1 MVVRFWKFVK
11 ITGSTLVWLW
21 VSDILGVVF
30 VEETGAPYA
39 VWFTAGLL
47 CGFFIYYTAGN
58 IAAGKQETG
67 PANETRPTDWTNR
80 EHSGRIG
87 RLVLRIV
94 AGVLAALAVVFI
106 VFDSGRNTGL
116 VPERRPLTITFFV
129 FVLVGSLLA
138 HQNRRSA
145 RKQNALLPRDA
156 PPAPHST
163 QGISEN
169 RRPARAVIG
178 NFWKLAK
185 ITSSTLVYLFASF
198 ALCLGFVDNNI
209 KYHTVVADMGRL
221 DIDINAYYAA
231 AYHAACFTFG
241 LLCGLFSYKTGGNI
255 AAGKP
260 KAGSDANQM
269 ASIYW
274 ANREDSRRIGLLVL
288 GVNTLVL
295 VAFAVFFFK
304 VLGVGTGSDNV
315 PGGSRALAITFFV
328 SVFAGS
334 LFAHHSLADG
344 SSISGDRLLR
354 ALASFTQPGL
364 KPTVQPGPNSPPGSS
379 ENGKPPDE
387 NHRIRRQHQRHPDS
401 ISNREM
407 GK

>member
-1 MVVRFWKFVK
+1 MVVSFWKFAK

-30 VEETGAPYA
+30 VEETGAPYS
-39 VWFTAGLL
+39 VWLTVGFL
-47 CGFFIYYTAGN
+47 CGLFIYYTAGN

-67 PANETRPTDWTNR
+67 PANETESMDWTNR
-80 EHSGRIG
+80 EHSGRSG

-94 AGVLAALAVVFI
+94 ARVLAVLAVVFI
-106 VFDSGRNTGL
+106 VLDLGRNTGL
-116 VPERRPLTITFFV
+116 VPERRPLTIAFFAS
-129 FVLVGSLLA
+129 VLVGSLLA

-156 PPAPHST
+156 PPSPHST
-163 QGISEN
+163 QGVSEN
-169 RRPARAVIG
+169 RRPALAVIG

-198 ALCLGFVDNNI
+198 ALCAGFVDNNI

-231 AYHAACFTFG
+231 AYHAVSFTFG
-241 LLCGLFSYKTGGNI
+241 LFCGLFSYRTGGNI

-260 KAGSDANQM
+260 KTSSDANQM
-269 ASIYW
+269 ASMDW
-274 ANREDSRRIGLLVL
+274 ANREGSRRIGLLVL

-334 LFAHHSLADG
+334 LFAHHSLGDA

-354 ALASFTQPGL
+354 ALASFI
-364 KPTVQPGPNSPPGSS
+364 QPGPKPTPGIS
-379 ENGKPPDE
+379 ENGRPPDE
-387 NHRIRRQHQRHPDS
+387 NHRTRRQHQRHPDS